1 MTEARRAADAT
12 LPVTTWTHFRVSES
26 YDIHHLEEDSEDG
39 SKLVSV
45 IRSIL
50 SAQGHRR
57 SAWGRVL
64 SDPQLVVLFSSKQP
78 PSVLHVHVI
87 FKIFLILRNNNL

>member
-1 MTEARRAADAT
+1 MLFRSARIFLVIFEIIIIQRDGFPEHLAITEARRAADAT

-50 SAQGHRR
+50 SA
-57 SAWGRVL
+57 
-64 SDPQLVVLFSSKQP
+64 
-78 PSVLHVHVI
+78 
-87 FKIFLILRNNNL
+87 

>member
-50 SAQGHRR
+50 SA
-57 SAWGRVL
+57 
-64 SDPQLVVLFSSKQP
+64 
-78 PSVLHVHVI
+78 
-87 FKIFLILRNNNL
+87 